1 MTKEEIK
8 QKAVRKL
15 AEITGIPEY
24 RVAVLDK
31 GELITKECAINA
43 MLEMWNVAIDEAL
56 DSCGHVGYDVTGDS
70 VNGISKQDLT
80 ELKIDL

>member
-1 MTKEEIK
+1 MP
-8 QKAVRKL
+8 KL
-15 AEITGIPEY
+15 T
-24 RVAVLDK
+24 
-31 GELITKECAINA
+31 
-43 MLEMWNVAIDEAL
+43 NVAIDEAL